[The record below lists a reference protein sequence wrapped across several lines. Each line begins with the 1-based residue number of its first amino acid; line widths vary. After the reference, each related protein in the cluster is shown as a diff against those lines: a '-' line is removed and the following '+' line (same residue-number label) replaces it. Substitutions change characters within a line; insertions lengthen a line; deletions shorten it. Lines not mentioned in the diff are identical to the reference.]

1 MNKLQLWTWCF
12 PQMLLGFLVKVFTKA
27 RKVGDHYEW
36 DIEVGSMS
44 LGEYIFLCPYHYND
58 EETLKHEFG
67 HTIQSRRLGWL
78 YLLVIALPSI
88 IWAGCFEWLREKYNI
103 SYYAFYTEKWADEL
117 AGIVRTEEN
126 QNGE

>member
-1 MNKLQLWTWCF
+1 MNKFQLWTWCF
-12 PQMLLGFLVKVFTKA
+12 PQMLLGFLVKIFTKA

-36 DIEVGSMS
+36 DIEVGSLS
-44 LGEYIFLCPYHYND
+44 LGEYIFLCPGHYGD

-88 IWAGCFEWLREKYNI
+88 TWAGCFGWLREKYGI
-103 SYYAFYTEKWADEL
+103 SYYSFYTEKWADKL
-117 AGIVRTEEN
+117 GGVVRTEEI